1 VSQPELTP
9 EQVIEEIK
17 KMKVSDLLLSTVTTL
32 AQLGYA
38 KLEEGTKDLEQ
49 ARVAIDA
56 IAALLPLIQD
66 HVPAEIVRDLESV
79 LANLQLAY
87 VRASSE
93 GSEGDAEG

>member
-9 EQVIEEIK
+9 DQVIDEIK

-49 ARVAIDA
+49 ARIAIDA

-87 VRASSE
+87 VSASSK
-93 GSEGDAEG
+93 GSAGDAED

>member
-9 EQVIEEIK
+9 EEVIDRIK

-38 KLEEGTKDLEQ
+38 KLEEGTRDLEQ
-49 ARVAIDA
+49 ARIAIDA
-56 IAALLPLIQD
+56 IAALLPLISG

-87 VRASSE
+87 VSANAQ
-93 GSEGDAEG
+93 GSEGQASK

>member
-1 VSQPELTP
+1 
-9 EQVIEEIK
+9 
-17 KMKVSDLLLSTVTTL
+17 MKVSDLLLSTVTTL

-87 VRASSE
+87 VRASSV

>member
-1 VSQPELTP
+1 MSQPELTP

-87 VRASSE
+87 VRASSV